1 MPRRAHFEI
10 CSFSRRFQMPIAS
23 DVDSNN
29 FEKRHSF
36 RDTSDRERTEER
48 FGKERENN
56 KQTTDSRTVRSKR
69 QL

>member
-10 CSFSRRFQMPIAS
+10 CSFSRRFEMPMAS

-29 FEKRHSF
+29 FEKRRSF
-36 RDTSDRERTEER
+36 RDTSDRER
-48 FGKERENN
+48 